1 MSATSSPA
9 PPRFQMPTSTRRRE
23 LMASAFKVWAFGAT
37 FFGMAM
43 LIVFFVRLGID
54 VTQWFRVIPQAIEDR
69 NLSTRDKAEKIKAEG
84 LARVDKD
91 MEIDLRG
98 AADEAERQQ
107 IRKDYE
113 TLRAEKSKELDLTVQ
128 ELLNNIKGLREDT
141 SAGALIW
148 HFLTVPGSNQAEDAG
163 ILPALLGSLF
173 LMGITVAVAVPLGVG
188 AAIYLEEYRSTSWF
202 AQVIQVN
209 INNLAGVPSVMYG
222 ILGAYVFVGLVFQP
236 LHLKYDWIAARNVFG
251 GGCTLALLSL
261 PLIIVSAQE
270 AIRAVPVS
278 LRHASLALG
287 ATRWQTIWRVVLP
300 SALPGTLT
308 GIILSL
314 SRALG
319 EAAPLIM
326 FGAELLVLQN
336 PSLFSRFTLLP
347 MQIFGWSERPADIWR
362 YNAGLASA
370 ILVVVL
376 LLLNGTAIYLRQRAQ
391 RKLKW

>member
-1 MSATSSPA
+1 MSQTSAPA
-9 PPRFQMPTSTRRRE
+9 PPRFKMPTSTWRRE
-23 LMASAFKVWAFGAT
+23 LLARAFRVWAFAAT

-43 LIVFFVRLGID
+43 LVVFFVRLGVD
-54 VTQWFRVIPQAIEDR
+54 VTMWFRVMPQAIKDSNQAE
-69 NLSTRDKAEKIKAEG
+69 RDKAEKIKTEG
-84 LARVDKD
+84 LARLDRE
-91 MEIDLRG
+91 MEAELRG
-98 AADEAERQQ
+98 AANEAEKQQ
-107 IRKDYE
+107 IREDYKK
-113 TLRAEKSKELDLTVQ
+113 LRAEKSAELDITVQ
-128 ELLNNIKGLREDT
+128 ELLNKIKGMREDT
-141 SAGALIW
+141 SAGALLAN
-148 HFLTVPGSNQAEDAG
+148 FLTAGPSDQPQDAG

-173 LMGITVAVAVPLGVG
+173 LMGITIAIAVPLGVG

-222 ILGAYVFVGLVFQP
+222 IIGAYVFVGLVFQP
-236 LHLKYDWIAARNVFG
+236 LHLRYDWIAARNVFG

-287 ATRWQTIWRVVLP
+287 ATRWQTISRVVLP

-319 EAAPLIM
+319 EAAPLIL

-336 PSLFSRFTLLP
+336 PSLFSRFTILP

-370 ILVVVL
+370 ILVLVL